1 MIEVRTML
9 SLAEDYLTERR
20 ALGFDLRIPGD
31 QITAF
36 ARFVDGAAHTGP
48 LTTRI
53 TLDWV
58 QGQAK
63 HAVPFSWARRLDVL
77 RPFARYLTRLDPA
90 TEFPQTAIFGRSHR
104 RLAPHIY
111 SEQEICDLLAA
122 ARRLAPH
129 GRLRPATYETIF
141 GLIAATGLRLSE
153 ALHLQCGNVD
163 LDQGVLTVRNTKFR
177 KSRHVPM
184 HATAVA
190 ALDRYMAVRARHGAT
205 NRDSFLFL
213 SSSGGPLPTRTIH
226 WVFQK
231 LRAELG
237 WTARGAYAHAR
248 IHDLRH
254 TFICRRVQLWH
265 EHGADIDNA
274 MAALSTYVGHAK
286 VSDNAEVLVIRRA
299 TRDAG
304 VAGELSALTGYEVQ
318 RMQER
323 VLLLIKT
330 ARLSGQC
337 HYAGTPDKCRD
348 RRQSISG
355 AGSLSPQHPG
365 LQIEHHSREAV
376 AVGHHFAHHRQR
388 RRPRR
393 LHFADDAAKI
403 KRQFGVEFT
412 RQLLHAPVLGKA
424 SHMQHTKAAV
434 AGGE

>member
-1 MIEVRTML
+1 M
-9 SLAEDYLTERR
+9 S
-20 ALGFDLRIPGD
+20 
-31 QITAF
+31 
-36 ARFVDGAAHTGP
+36 
-48 LTTRI
+48 
-53 TLDWV
+53 
-58 QGQAK
+58 
-63 HAVPFSWARRLDVL
+63 
-77 RPFARYLTRLDPA
+77 
-90 TEFPQTAIFGRSHR
+90 PQTAIFGRSHR

-122 ARRLAPH
+122 ARRLAPY
-129 GRLRPATYETIF
+129 GGLRPATYETIF

-163 LDQGVLTVRNTKFR
+163 LDQSVLTVRNTKFR

-237 WTARGAYAHAR
+237 WTARGAYAQAR

-286 VSDNAEVLVIRRA
+286 VSD
-299 TRDAG
+299 TYWY
-304 VAGELSALTGYEVQ
+304 LTGV
-318 RMQER
+318 
-323 VLLLIKT
+323 
-330 ARLSGQC
+330 
-337 HYAGTPDKCRD
+337 PD
-348 RRQSISG
+348 
-355 AGSLSPQHPG
+355 LM
-365 LQIEHHSREAV
+365 AV
-376 AVGHHFAHHRQR
+376 TGKRFELFAAAVGGDHHA
-388 RRPRR
+388 
-393 LHFADDAAKI
+393 
-403 KRQFGVEFT
+403 
-412 RQLLHAPVLGKA
+412 
-424 SHMQHTKAAV
+424 
-434 AGGE
+434 